1 MASPLQPLD
10 KPLSLHLSV
19 QTALRRY
26 IVDNRLQ
33 AGEPLPPEGE
43 LARQLGIGRNSVRE
57 GIKALE
63 SLGVLEVR
71 RGVGAFV
78 RAFTLA
84 PLLENLPY
92 AFGDSLREVQ
102 DILQIRQA
110 LELSLI
116 ESVLQTITDAQLAEL
131 RRILQAMEI
140 KAARGQ
146 DFAEEDRGFHQ
157 ALFAPLHN
165 QMLLALIDAFW
176 TVFHRVAGPA
186 RLETQE
192 PMKTWRDHQ
201 AIFEAASARDLQAT
215 KQRLANHY
223 TGIATRLER
232 RRAELDTAAAPQP
245 TATSSTPSTP

>member
-1 MASPLQPLD
+1 MVSSLQPLD
-10 KPLSLHLSV
+10 KPLPLHLSV
-19 QTALRRY
+19 QAELRRY
-26 IVDNRLQ
+26 IVDNQLQ
-33 AGEPLPPEGE
+33 AGDPLPPEGE

-57 GIKALE
+57 GIKSLE

-116 ESVLQTITDAQLAEL
+116 ETVLLSITEAQLAEL
-131 RRILQAMEI
+131 HRILQAMEI

-146 DFAEEDRGFHQ
+146 DFAEEDRAFHQ
-157 ALFAPLHN
+157 ALFAPLDNH
-165 QMLLALIDAFW
+165 MLLTLIDAFW

-192 PMKTWRDHQ
+192 PMKTWRDHA
-201 AIFEAASARDLQAT
+201 AILEAISTRDLKST
-215 KQRLANHY
+215 KQYLSDHY
-223 TGIATRLER
+223 TGIATRLQR
-232 RRAELDTAAAPQP
+232 RCDEIGQPRQELPLP
-245 TATSSTPSTP
+245 TP

>member
-1 MASPLQPLD
+1 MTAPLQPLD
-10 KPLSLHLSV
+10 RPQPLHLSV
-19 QTALRRY
+19 QAALRRY

-33 AGEPLPPEGE
+33 PGDPLPPEGE

-57 GIKALE
+57 GVKALE

-92 AFGDSLREVQ
+92 AFGESLREVE

-116 ESVLQTITDAQLAEL
+116 ETVLLTLSDAQVREL
-131 RRILQAMEI
+131 ERVTQAMEI

-146 DFAEEDRGFHQ
+146 DFAEEDRAFHQ
-157 ALFAPLHN
+157 ALFAPLGN
-165 QMLLALIDAFW
+165 AMLLTLLDAFW
-176 TVFHRVAGPA
+176 HVFHKVSGTA
-186 RLETQE
+186 RLETQD
-192 PMKTWRDHQ
+192 PVKTCRDHVAIVQ
-201 AIFEAASARDLQAT
+201 AVRARDLPAARHCLAEHYVGIGS
-215 KQRLANHY
+215 RL
-223 TGIATRLER
+223 R
-232 RRAELDTAAAPQP
+232 RHREAGAAAAPP
-245 TATSSTPSTP
+245 

>member
-1 MASPLQPLD
+1 MASSLQPLD
-10 KPLSLHLSV
+10 KPPPLHLSV
-19 QTALRRY
+19 QTALRHY
-26 IVDNRLQ
+26 IVDNRLE
-33 AGEPLPPEGE
+33 AGDPLPPEGE

-78 RAFTLA
+78 RAFTLT

-116 ESVLQTITDAQLAEL
+116 ETVLQSITEAQLDEL

-146 DFAEEDRGFHQ
+146 DFAEEDRAFHQ
-157 ALFAPLHN
+157 ALFAPLGNH
-165 QMLLALIDAFW
+165 MLLAMIDAFW

-192 PMKTWRDHQ
+192 PMKTWRDH
-201 AIFEAASARDLQAT
+201 AVIFDAVSARDLASA
-215 KQRLANHY
+215 KRRLSEHY
-223 TGIATRLER
+223 TGIATRLHR
-232 RRAELDTAAAPQP
+232 SRAEVTMPAQHGN
-245 TATSSTPSTP
+245 